1 MKNIISKIATSKY
14 MDALGAIIIVGSVIA
29 LGYYKTP
36 LSASKFFSGLHGTFF
51 TAYPII
57 GIVSTL
63 SALASVMSTRYVAK
77 LNNIGNVIGWINTI
91 VQGILD
97 FVLGN
102 VGAILTYPVSVYLNW
117 KADKNW
123 STKYKDGFG
132 SPKHFKKF
140 LPALIVGAFIFSFAL
155 NAVAYK
161 FSGWGFD
168 KLFYFASITFA
179 FSLMADVLNVYKM
192 PAQWGFWFVYN
203 FAQLGKAILMGNIAN
218 VAKYVYYIINS
229 IVGGIHWLIQK
240 SLNKVVAKAQ

>member
-1 MKNIISKIATSKY
+1 MKKLLSNIAKSKT
-14 MDALGAIIIVGSVIA
+14 MDALGAIIIVGAVIA

-36 LSASKFFSGLHGTFF
+36 LAASKFFANFHGAFF
-51 TAYPII
+51 TVYPII

-77 LNNIGNVIGWINTI
+77 LNNFGNVIGWINTI

-117 KADKNW
+117 KAGKNW

-132 SPKHFKKF
+132 TPKNFKKF
-140 LPALIVGAFIFSFAL
+140 LPVLIFGAIMTSFTL
-155 NAVAYK
+155 NAIAYTV
-161 FSGWGFD
+161 SGWGFD
-168 KLFYFASITFA
+168 PLFYFASITFA

-192 PAQWGFWFVYN
+192 PAQWTFWFVYN
-203 FAQLGKAILMGNIAN
+203 FAQLGKALMMGNIAN

-229 IVGGIHWLIQK
+229 IVGGIYWLAQK
-240 SLNKVVAKAQ
+240 ATKAVTA

>member
-1 MKNIISKIATSKY
+1 MKKIIERIATSKY

-36 LSASKFFSGLHGTFF
+36 LAASKFFAGMHGAFF
-51 TAYPII
+51 TVYPII

-63 SALASVMSTRYVAK
+63 SALASVLSTRYVAK
-77 LNNIGNVIGWINTI
+77 LNNLGNVIGWINTI

-97 FVLGN
+97 FILGN

-117 KADKNW
+117 KAGKNW

-132 SPKHFKKF
+132 SPKHFRRF
-140 LPALIVGAFIFSFAL
+140 LPALIVGAIVLSFTL
-155 NAVAYK
+155 NAVAYIV
-161 FSGWGFD
+161 SGWGFD
-168 KLFYFASITFA
+168 ALFYFASVTFA

-192 PAQWGFWFVYN
+192 PSQWSFWFVYN
-203 FAQLGKAILMGNIAN
+203 FAQLGKALLMGNIAN

-229 IVGGIHWLIQK
+229 IIGGIYWLAQK
-240 SLNKVVAKAQ
+240 ATKAITA